1 MNKKLLI
8 SWKRREKDIIKLKK
22 KGFWIERNDEKP
34 NEAIVWFKG
43 P

>member
-8 SWKRREKDIIKLKK
+8 SWKRREKDIIKLKQ
-22 KGFWIERNDEKP
+22 KGFKVERNEEKL
-34 NEAIVWFKG
+34 NEAIVWFNG